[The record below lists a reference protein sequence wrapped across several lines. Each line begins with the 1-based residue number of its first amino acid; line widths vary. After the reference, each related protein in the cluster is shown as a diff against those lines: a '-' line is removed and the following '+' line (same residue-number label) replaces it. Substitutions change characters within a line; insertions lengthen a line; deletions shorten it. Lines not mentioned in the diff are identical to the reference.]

1 MSLETPIKVQALQR
15 KLSEK
20 AKREPS
26 YRFYTLYDKIWRED
40 VLAYAYAVAKANQG
54 APGVDGQSFVGIELL
69 GREAWLA
76 GLAQE
81 VRTGTYQPQA
91 VRRVLIPKAGGG
103 ERPLG
108 IPTIRDRVV
117 QTAVKLILEP
127 IFEVD
132 LEPNAYGYRPG
143 RSARDAI
150 QRVHRAMCLGRT
162 DVVDADLSKY
172 FDTIPHADLMK
183 SVARRIADGRLLHL
197 IKLWLEVPVEE
208 REKDGARRRS
218 GGKQLKRGTPQG
230 GVISPLLANL
240 YLNRLLKHFRQCGK
254 QQQWQAQIVA
264 YADDFVI
271 LSRGHA
277 AEAKEWVQAVLTR
290 LGLVLNEQKTKVLN
304 SRQEPFDFLGYS
316 FGLRYWRHGR
326 TYLTAWPSKKSLGRL
341 REKVSQL
348 LEPWQ
353 LAPWGEICK
362 QLNQLLSG
370 WAQYFSYGS
379 LSKAYALV
387 NHHVEERVRH
397 FLRRRHKVRQG
408 ATRRFPKEYIFG
420 PLGVK
425 LLRRP
430 PLA

>member
-1 MSLETPIKVQALQR
+1 MSLVTPIKVQALQR

-20 AKREPS
+20 AKREPN
-26 YRFYTLYDKIWRED
+26 YRFYALYDKIRRED
-40 VLAYAYAVAKANQG
+40 VLAHAYAVAKANQG
-54 APGVDGQSFVGIELL
+54 AAGVDGETFAGIEAA

-76 GLAQE
+76 RLAQE
-81 VRTGTYQPQA
+81 VRTGTYRPQA

-150 QRVHRAMCLGRT
+150 QQVHRAMCLGRT

-183 SVARRIADGRLLHL
+183 SVARRIADGRVLHL
-197 IKLWLEVPVEE
+197 IKMWLEVPVEE
-208 REKDGARRRS
+208 RDKDGHRRWT
-218 GGKQLKRGTPQG
+218 GGKRLKRGTPQG

-277 AEAKEWVQAVLTR
+277 EEAKEWAQAVLVR
-290 LGLVLNEQKTKVLN
+290 MGLVLNEQKTSVRN
-304 SRQEPFDFLGYS
+304 SRQETFDFLGYT
-316 FGLRYWRHGR
+316 FGLRYWRTGR
-326 TYLTAWPSKKSLGRL
+326 TYLTAWPSKKSMGRL

-348 LEPWQ
+348 LEPWEQ
-353 LAPWGEICK
+353 APWSEVRDR
-362 QLNQLLSG
+362 LNQLLGG

-379 LSKAYALV
+379 LGKAYALV

-408 ATRRFPKEYIFG
+408 ATRRFPKEVIFG
-420 PLGVK
+420 TLGVK

>member
-1 MSLETPIKVQALQR
+1 MSLVTPIKVQALQR

-20 AKREPS
+20 AKREPN
-26 YRFYTLYDKIWRED
+26 YRFYALYDKIRRED
-40 VLAYAYAVAKANQG
+40 VLAHAYAVAKANQG
-54 APGVDGQSFVGIELL
+54 APGVDGQSFVGIEAA

-76 GLAQE
+76 RLAQE
-81 VRTGTYQPQA
+81 VRTGTYRPQA

-127 IFEVD
+127 IFEED

-150 QRVHRAMCLGRT
+150 QQVHRAMCLGRT

-172 FDTIPHADLMK
+172 FDAIPHADLMK
-183 SVARRIADGRLLHL
+183 SVARRIADGRVLNL
-197 IKLWLEVPVEE
+197 IKMWLEVPVEE
-208 REKDGARRRS
+208 RDKDGHRRWT
-218 GGKQLKRGTPQG
+218 GGKRLKRGTPQG

-277 AEAKEWVQAVLTR
+277 AEAKEWAQAVLVR
-290 LGLVLNEQKTKVLN
+290 MGLVLNEQKTSVRN
-304 SRQEPFDFLGYS
+304 SRKETFDFLGHT
-316 FGLRYWRHGR
+316 FGLRYWRNGR
-326 TYLTAWPSKKSLGRL
+326 TYLTAWPSKKSMGRL

-348 LEPWQ
+348 LEPWEQ
-353 LAPWGEICK
+353 APWSEVCVR
-362 QLNQLLSG
+362 LNQLLGG

-379 LSKAYALV
+379 LGKAYALV

-408 ATRRFPKEYIFG
+408 ATRRFPKEVIFG
-420 PLGVK
+420 SLGVK

>member
-1 MSLETPIKVQALQR
+1 MSLSTPIKIQALQR

-20 AKREPS
+20 AKQEPA
-26 YRFYTLYDKIWRED
+26 YRFYVLYDKIWRED
-40 VLAYAYAVAKANQG
+40 VLAHAYEVAKSNQG
-54 APGVDGQSFVGIELL
+54 APGVDGQSFAGIESL
-69 GREAWLA
+69 GREGWLA
-76 GLAQE
+76 TLAQE
-81 VRTGTYQPQA
+81 IRTGSYRAQP

-117 QTAVKLILEP
+117 QTAAKLILEP
-127 IFEVD
+127 IFEMD

-150 QRVHRAMCLGRT
+150 QAVHRAMCLGRT
-162 DVVDADLSKY
+162 EVVDADLSKY
-172 FDTIPHADLMK
+172 FDTIPHGDLMK
-183 SVARRIADGRLLHL
+183 SVARRIADGRMLHL
-197 IKLWLEVPVEE
+197 IKMWLQVPVEE
-208 REKDGARRRS
+208 RAKDGTRRWT
-218 GGKQLKRGTPQG
+218 GGKQHKRGTPQG

-240 YLNRLLKHFRQCGK
+240 YLNRMLKHFRQSGK
-254 QQQWQAQIVA
+254 NQQWPAQIVA

-277 AEAKEWVQAVLTR
+277 AEAKEWAQAVITR
-290 LGLVLNEQKTKVLN
+290 LGLELNEQKTSIRN
-304 SRQEPFDFLGYS
+304 SREESFDFLGYT
-316 FGLRYWRHGR
+316 FGRRYWRHGQA
-326 TYLTAWPSKKSLGRL
+326 YLTAWPSQKSLGRL

-353 LAPWGEICK
+353 QAPWDEVRD
-362 QLNQLLSG
+362 QLNRLLRG
-370 WAQYFSYGS
+370 WAQYFGYGS
-379 LSKAYALV
+379 LAKAYGLV

>member
-1 MSLETPIKVQALQR
+1 MSLVTPIKVQALQR

-20 AKREPS
+20 AKREPR
-26 YRFYTLYDKIWRED
+26 YRFYALYDKIWRED
-40 VLAYAYAVAKANQG
+40 VLAHAYAVAKANQG
-54 APGVDGQSFVGIELL
+54 APGVDGETFAGIEAA

-76 GLAQE
+76 RLAQE
-81 VRTGTYQPQA
+81 VRTGTYRPQA

-150 QRVHRAMCLGRT
+150 QQVHRAMCLGRT

-183 SVARRIADGRLLHL
+183 SVARRIADGRVLHL
-197 IKLWLEVPVEE
+197 IKMWLEVPVEE
-208 REKDGARRRS
+208 RDKDGHRRWT
-218 GGKQLKRGTPQG
+218 GGKRLKRGTPQG

-277 AEAKEWVQAVLTR
+277 AEAREWAQAVLVR
-290 LGLVLNEQKTKVLN
+290 MGLVLNEQKTIVRN
-304 SRQEPFDFLGYS
+304 SRQETFDFLGYT
-316 FGLRYWRHGR
+316 FGLRYWRTGR
-326 TYLTAWPSKKSLGRL
+326 TYLTAWPSKKSMGRL

-348 LEPWQ
+348 LEPWEQ
-353 LAPWGEICK
+353 APWSEVCDR
-362 QLNQLLSG
+362 LNQLLGG

-379 LSKAYALV
+379 LGKAYALV

-408 ATRRFPKEYIFG
+408 ATRRFPKEVIFG
-420 PLGVK
+420 TLGVK

>member
-1 MSLETPIKVQALQR
+1 MSLVTPIKVQALQR

-20 AKREPS
+20 AKREPR
-26 YRFYTLYDKIWRED
+26 YRFYALYDKIWRED
-40 VLAYAYAVAKANQG
+40 VLAHAYAVAKANQG
-54 APGVDGQSFVGIELL
+54 APGVDGETFAGIEAA

-76 GLAQE
+76 RLAQE
-81 VRTGTYQPQA
+81 VRTGTYRPQA

-150 QRVHRAMCLGRT
+150 QQVHRAMCLGRT

-183 SVARRIADGRLLHL
+183 SVARRIADGRVLHL
-197 IKLWLEVPVEE
+197 IKMWLEVPVEE
-208 REKDGARRRS
+208 RDKDGHRRWT
-218 GGKQLKRGTPQG
+218 GGKRLKRGTPQG

-277 AEAKEWVQAVLTR
+277 AEAKEWAQAVLVR
-290 LGLVLNEQKTKVLN
+290 MGLVLNEQKTIVRN
-304 SRQEPFDFLGYS
+304 SRQETFDFLGYT
-316 FGLRYWRHGR
+316 FGLRYWRTGR
-326 TYLTAWPSKKSLGRL
+326 TYLTAWPSKKSMGRL

-348 LEPWQ
+348 LEPWEQ
-353 LAPWGEICK
+353 APWSEVCDR
-362 QLNQLLSG
+362 LNQLLGG

-379 LSKAYALV
+379 LGKAYALV

-408 ATRRFPKEYIFG
+408 ATRRFPKEVIFG
-420 PLGVK
+420 TLGVK

>member
-1 MSLETPIKVQALQR
+1 MSLVTPIKVQALQR

-20 AKREPS
+20 AKREPD
-26 YRFYTLYDKIWRED
+26 YRFYALYDKIRRED
-40 VLAYAYAVAKANQG
+40 VLAHAYVVAKANQG
-54 APGVDGQSFVGIELL
+54 APGVDGETFVRIEAA

-76 GLAQE
+76 RLAQE

-150 QRVHRAMCLGRT
+150 QQVHRAMCLGRT

-197 IKLWLEVPVEE
+197 IKMWLEVPVEE
-208 REKDGARRRS
+208 RDKDGHRRWT
-218 GGKQLKRGTPQG
+218 GGKRLKRGTPQG

-277 AEAKEWVQAVLTR
+277 AEAKEWAQAVLVR
-290 LGLVLNEQKTKVLN
+290 MGLVLNEQKTSVRN
-304 SRQEPFDFLGYS
+304 SRQETFDFLGYT
-316 FGLRYWRHGR
+316 FGLRYWRNGR
-326 TYLTAWPSKKSLGRL
+326 TYLTAWPSKKSMGRL

-348 LEPWQ
+348 LEPWEQ
-353 LAPWGEICK
+353 APWSEVCDR
-362 QLNQLLSG
+362 LNQLLGG
-370 WAQYFSYGS
+370 WAPYFSCGS
-379 LSKAYALV
+379 LGKAYALV

-408 ATRRFPKEYIFG
+408 AIRRFPKEVIFG

>member
-1 MSLETPIKVQALQR
+1 MSLVTPIKVQALQR

-20 AKREPS
+20 AKREPD
-26 YRFYTLYDKIWRED
+26 YRFYALYDKIRRED
-40 VLAYAYAVAKANQG
+40 VLAHAYVVAKANQG
-54 APGVDGQSFVGIELL
+54 APGVDGETFVRIEAA

-76 GLAQE
+76 RLAQE

-150 QRVHRAMCLGRT
+150 QQVHRAMCLGRT

-197 IKLWLEVPVEE
+197 IKMWLEVPVEE
-208 REKDGARRRS
+208 RDKDGHRRWT
-218 GGKQLKRGTPQG
+218 GGKRLKRGTPQG

-277 AEAKEWVQAVLTR
+277 AEAKEWAQAVLVR
-290 LGLVLNEQKTKVLN
+290 MGLVLNEQKTSVRN
-304 SRQEPFDFLGYS
+304 SRQETFDFLGYT
-316 FGLRYWRHGR
+316 FGLRSWRNGR
-326 TYLTAWPSKKSLGRL
+326 TYLTAWPSKKSMGRL

-348 LEPWQ
+348 LEPWEQ
-353 LAPWGEICK
+353 APWSEVCDR
-362 QLNQLLSG
+362 LNQLLGG
-370 WAQYFSYGS
+370 WAPYFSCGS
-379 LSKAYALV
+379 LGKAYALV

-408 ATRRFPKEYIFG
+408 AIRRFPKEVIFG

>member
-1 MSLETPIKVQALQR
+1 MSLTAPLKVQALQR

-20 AKREPS
+20 AKQEPD
-26 YRFYTLYDKIWRED
+26 YRFYALYDKIWRED
-40 VLAYAYAVAKANQG
+40 VLTHAYELAKANQG
-54 APGVDGQSFVGIELL
+54 APGVDGQSFARIEMA

-76 GLAQE
+76 SLAQE
-81 VRTGTYQPQA
+81 VRTGTYQPQP

-117 QTAVKLILEP
+117 QTTAKLILEP

-150 QRVHRAMCLGRT
+150 QQVHRAMCQGKT

-183 SVARRIADGRLLHL
+183 SVARRIADGRVLHL
-197 IKLWLEVPVEE
+197 IKMWLQVPVEE
-208 REKDGARRRS
+208 RDETGKRRWT
-218 GGKQLKRGTPQG
+218 GGKQHKRGTPQG

-240 YLNRLLKHFRQCGK
+240 YLNRFLKHFRQCGK

-277 AEAKEWVQAVLTR
+277 AEAKQWAKAVLAR
-290 LGLVLNEQKTKVLN
+290 MGLVLNEQKTSVRN
-304 SRQEPFDFLGYS
+304 SRQETFDFLGYT
-316 FGLRYWRHGR
+316 FGLRYWRDQC

-353 LAPWGEICK
+353 QQPWIEVRD
-362 QLNQLLSG
+362 QLNRLLRG
-370 WAQYFSYGS
+370 WAQYFGYGS
-379 LSKAYALV
+379 LGKAYGLV

-408 ATRRFPKEYIFG
+408 ATWRWPKEEIFG
-420 PLGVK
+420 SLGVR

-430 PLA
+430 RLA